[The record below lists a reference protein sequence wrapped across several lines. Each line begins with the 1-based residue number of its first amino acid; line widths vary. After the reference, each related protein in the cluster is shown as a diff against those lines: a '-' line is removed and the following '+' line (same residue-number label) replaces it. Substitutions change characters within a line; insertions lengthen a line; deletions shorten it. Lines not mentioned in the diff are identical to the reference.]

1 MGTFDRIELN
11 GLEWQTKALGKGMHT
26 YRPGDRVQAARVAST
41 DDPRDVG
48 GYTYDDLPDR
58 YLVQIQTT
66 AYALVEDGK
75 LVGLAS
81 EADREELS
89 TAKFDYYG
97 RDEHDQ
103 LTHETRLFEP
113 ERPRRAMTPVP
124 RLVRPTRR
132 RRLAQRNDSEEGQQ

>member
-1 MGTFDRIELN
+1 MR
-11 GLEWQTKALGKGMHT
+11 
-26 YRPGDRVQAARVAST
+26 AARVAST
-41 DDPRDVG
+41 DDPRDVR

-58 YLVQIQTT
+58 YLVQIQAT

-89 TAKFDYYG
+89 TARFDYYG

-103 LTHETRLFEP
+103 LTHEARLFEP
-113 ERPRRAMTPVP
+113 ERPARAMTPVP

-132 RRLAQRNDSEEGQQ
+132 RRLDQPGDSEDGQ

>member
-89 TAKFDYYG
+89 TARFDYYG

-103 LTHETRLFEP
+103 LTHEARLFEP

-124 RLVRPTRR
+124 RLMRPTRR
-132 RRLAQRNDSEEGQQ
+132 RRPEQPSDSEEGQ